1 LLSLFLLSFFFSS
14 SSQYATRRVW
24 RVMTLAA
31 PSLADAL
38 PAKTTTFA
46 DDYPFSVP
54 VDAPLQVRDILV
66 MNRDHYEGTPFD
78 MTKGI
83 ASGPYGDPSR
93 FDPGQTHGLAYGEDD
108 GGAIDDKVAW
118 SGSFERAISIYR
130 CSYSWVSQARPHVA
144 DGLGVVWFGQYAP
157 HASQYVPIYLGGSK
171 VPAAFST
178 GSLFKFDPAASYWV
192 HAAIGNWADRLY
204 VHTIGDIQ
212 AKQAEVEDAL
222 FAAQVG
228 VEAGA
233 GPMLQWAPEGE
244 AAAFL
249 DEVSDTASLAD
260 LDVWGQFLYVLI
272 AKFKDG
278 QRLDGPPGE
287 VAYAEKVAPTKLF
300 YPKWW
305 LDQVGF
311 FDSDDDGALEGGSL
325 EQEVAKA
332 MPSVTSLVLVLVVS
346 HLFVAWG
353 VALAVRK
360 PTATTKT
367 ATPEFDDVNLD
378 GDDLHGDEAAS
389 GGGGWP
395 VAGSNIRAADGSAS
409 FGTFAPRAGRGGYTT
424 IATTSSTSAVEM
436 TPRTRRTYQQQARQ
450 GGVAGV

>member
-1 LLSLFLLSFFFSS
+1 
-14 SSQYATRRVW
+14 
-24 RVMTLAA
+24 MTLAT

-38 PAKTTTFA
+38 PAGDHLRGRLPGQRAWT
-46 DDYPFSVP
+46 PSE
-54 VDAPLQVRDILV
+54 VRDILV
-66 MNRDHYEGTPFD
+66 MNRDHYED
-78 MTKGI
+78 ALRRR
-83 ASGPYGDPSR
+83 ASRRPLRRPSR

-249 DEVSDTASLAD
+249 DESATPRAWRTSTSGGSSSTCSSPSSRTGSAST
-260 LDVWGQFLYVLI
+260 
-272 AKFKDG
+272 
-278 QRLDGPPGE
+278 GPRR
-287 VAYAEKVAPTKLF
+287 VAC
-300 YPKWW
+300 
-305 LDQVGF
+305 G
-311 FDSDDDGALEGGSL
+311 EGGAHGSSTPSGGSTRWASSTATTTAPSRAAWSRKSPGDAL
-325 EQEVAKA
+325 GDVPRPGARRVA
-332 MPSVTSLVLVLVVS
+332 
-346 HLFVAWG
+346 LFVAWG